1 MTGQIV
7 GDTEWNG
14 LPMPRRLWAIL
25 AVTFG
30 VALSVLDGTIANVA
44 LPTIAHELG
53 VSSADSIWVVNAY
66 QLAIVVS
73 LLSFSTLGDV
83 VGYRRIYIG
92 GLVFFTLSSVGCAF
106 AGSLEMLIAM
116 RVIQGFGGAAV
127 VSINTSI
134 IRIIYP
140 RDQLGRGMGINATVV
155 AIASVAGPTLAAAI
169 LSMAS
174 WHWLFAINIPIGIAA
189 VWLSMRFLPYNPVR
203 LSDRRFDWRD
213 GVMNALT
220 FGLLIA
226 SVEGFSHGLDP
237 RIVACGVSAFCVVG
251 YLFVRSQLRKPYPL
265 LPFDL
270 LRIPIFSLSVFTSIC
285 SFVAQMLAL
294 VALPFFL
301 QKELGYSDVQTGL
314 LLTAWPAVIVVVA
327 PVAGLLVERVHAGVL
342 GGVGLT
348 VMAAGLLLLAL
359 LPDHPTDGAIIW
371 RLVVCGAGFGL
382 FQSPNNSILIASAPA
397 YRSGSASGMLA
408 TARLIGQTTGAA
420 LMALFFEQHASGA
433 LCLGGVGT
441 GRRVGQQHPHFAG
454 VARVAAS
461 CERVLKSCLL
471 VDQQHENSSG
481 GITPFEPYARVADAL
496 RRVAVGAESRHG
508 ARGAES
514 RVACDV
520 LRPCDLLDAPLGVGL
535 CIDDFVATGQQHY
548 AARPEDHGRGAVAH
562 HVDPIER
569 SAERDGVDARHEKVG
584 EQSFAPYFELFGSR
598 QGGIESVDEFIAAAV
613 AQLFDDPCGAQRHR
627 IAVRD
632 RPRCAAGD
640 LVAQPPARF
649 GQVGDAHGFETVAAE
664 LSGAGG
670 EARREVGCFVLHD

>member
-237 RIVACGVSAFCVVG
+237 RIVACGASAFCVVG

-327 PVAGLLVERVHAGVL
+327 PVAGLLVERVHACGKEVHVWTVHAGVL

-420 LMALFFEQHASGA
+420 LMALFFHLFPSNSTHLALYVSAALALAGA
-433 LCLGGVGT
+433 L
-441 GRRVGQQHPHFAG
+441 
-454 VARVAAS
+454 AS
-461 CERVLKSCLL
+461 STRISLALPES
-471 VDQQHENSSG
+471 
-481 GITPFEPYARVADAL
+481 L
-496 RRVAVGAESRHG
+496 RRA
-508 ARGAES
+508 
-514 RVACDV
+514 
-520 LRPCDLLDAPLGVGL
+520 
-535 CIDDFVATGQQHY
+535 
-548 AARPEDHGRGAVAH
+548 
-562 HVDPIER
+562 
-569 SAERDGVDARHEKVG
+569 K
-584 EQSFAPYFELFGSR
+584 
-598 QGGIESVDEFIAAAV
+598 
-613 AQLFDDPCGAQRHR
+613 
-627 IAVRD
+627 
-632 RPRCAAGD
+632 
-640 LVAQPPARF
+640 
-649 GQVGDAHGFETVAAE
+649 
-664 LSGAGG
+664 
-670 EARREVGCFVLHD
+670 EA

>member
-189 VWLSMRFLPYNPVR
+189 VR

-420 LMALFFEQHASGA
+420 LMALFFHLFPSNSTHLALYVSAALALAGA
-433 LCLGGVGT
+433 L
-441 GRRVGQQHPHFAG
+441 
-454 VARVAAS
+454 AS
-461 CERVLKSCLL
+461 STRISLALPES
-471 VDQQHENSSG
+471 
-481 GITPFEPYARVADAL
+481 L
-496 RRVAVGAESRHG
+496 RRAKES
-508 ARGAES
+508 
-514 RVACDV
+514 
-520 LRPCDLLDAPLGVGL
+520 
-535 CIDDFVATGQQHY
+535 
-548 AARPEDHGRGAVAH
+548 
-562 HVDPIER
+562 
-569 SAERDGVDARHEKVG
+569 
-584 EQSFAPYFELFGSR
+584 
-598 QGGIESVDEFIAAAV
+598 
-613 AQLFDDPCGAQRHR
+613 
-627 IAVRD
+627 
-632 RPRCAAGD
+632 
-640 LVAQPPARF
+640 
-649 GQVGDAHGFETVAAE
+649 
-664 LSGAGG
+664 
-670 EARREVGCFVLHD
+670 

>member
-189 VWLSMRFLPYNPVR
+189 VR

-237 RIVACGVSAFCVVG
+237 RIVACGASAFCVVG

-420 LMALFFEQHASGA
+420 LMALFFHLFPSNSTHLALYVSAALALAGA
-433 LCLGGVGT
+433 L
-441 GRRVGQQHPHFAG
+441 
-454 VARVAAS
+454 AS
-461 CERVLKSCLL
+461 STRISLALPES
-471 VDQQHENSSG
+471 
-481 GITPFEPYARVADAL
+481 L
-496 RRVAVGAESRHG
+496 RRA
-508 ARGAES
+508 
-514 RVACDV
+514 
-520 LRPCDLLDAPLGVGL
+520 
-535 CIDDFVATGQQHY
+535 
-548 AARPEDHGRGAVAH
+548 
-562 HVDPIER
+562 
-569 SAERDGVDARHEKVG
+569 K
-584 EQSFAPYFELFGSR
+584 
-598 QGGIESVDEFIAAAV
+598 
-613 AQLFDDPCGAQRHR
+613 
-627 IAVRD
+627 
-632 RPRCAAGD
+632 
-640 LVAQPPARF
+640 
-649 GQVGDAHGFETVAAE
+649 
-664 LSGAGG
+664 
-670 EARREVGCFVLHD
+670 EA

>member
-213 GVMNALT
+213 AVMNALT

-420 LMALFFEQHASGA
+420 LMALFFHLFPSNSTHLALYVSAALALAGA
-433 LCLGGVGT
+433 L
-441 GRRVGQQHPHFAG
+441 
-454 VARVAAS
+454 AS
-461 CERVLKSCLL
+461 STRISLALPES
-471 VDQQHENSSG
+471 
-481 GITPFEPYARVADAL
+481 L
-496 RRVAVGAESRHG
+496 RRAKES
-508 ARGAES
+508 
-514 RVACDV
+514 
-520 LRPCDLLDAPLGVGL
+520 
-535 CIDDFVATGQQHY
+535 
-548 AARPEDHGRGAVAH
+548 
-562 HVDPIER
+562 
-569 SAERDGVDARHEKVG
+569 
-584 EQSFAPYFELFGSR
+584 
-598 QGGIESVDEFIAAAV
+598 
-613 AQLFDDPCGAQRHR
+613 
-627 IAVRD
+627 
-632 RPRCAAGD
+632 
-640 LVAQPPARF
+640 
-649 GQVGDAHGFETVAAE
+649 
-664 LSGAGG
+664 
-670 EARREVGCFVLHD
+670 

>member
-1 MTGQIV
+1 
-7 GDTEWNG
+7 
-14 LPMPRRLWAIL
+14 MPRRLWAIL

-189 VWLSMRFLPYNPVR
+189 VWLSMRFLPYNPVRLSVR

-420 LMALFFEQHASGA
+420 LMALFFHLFPSNSTHLALYVSAALALAGA
-433 LCLGGVGT
+433 L
-441 GRRVGQQHPHFAG
+441 
-454 VARVAAS
+454 AS
-461 CERVLKSCLL
+461 STRISLALPES
-471 VDQQHENSSG
+471 
-481 GITPFEPYARVADAL
+481 L
-496 RRVAVGAESRHG
+496 RRA
-508 ARGAES
+508 
-514 RVACDV
+514 
-520 LRPCDLLDAPLGVGL
+520 
-535 CIDDFVATGQQHY
+535 
-548 AARPEDHGRGAVAH
+548 
-562 HVDPIER
+562 
-569 SAERDGVDARHEKVG
+569 K
-584 EQSFAPYFELFGSR
+584 
-598 QGGIESVDEFIAAAV
+598 
-613 AQLFDDPCGAQRHR
+613 
-627 IAVRD
+627 
-632 RPRCAAGD
+632 
-640 LVAQPPARF
+640 
-649 GQVGDAHGFETVAAE
+649 
-664 LSGAGG
+664 
-670 EARREVGCFVLHD
+670 EA

>member
-237 RIVACGVSAFCVVG
+237 RIVACGASAFCVVG

-301 QKELGYSDVQTGL
+301 
-314 LLTAWPAVIVVVA
+314 
-327 PVAGLLVERVHAGVL
+327 
-342 GGVGLT
+342 
-348 VMAAGLLLLAL
+348 
-359 LPDHPTDGAIIW
+359 
-371 RLVVCGAGFGL
+371 
-382 FQSPNNSILIASAPA
+382 
-397 YRSGSASGMLA
+397 
-408 TARLIGQTTGAA
+408 
-420 LMALFFEQHASGA
+420 
-433 LCLGGVGT
+433 
-441 GRRVGQQHPHFAG
+441 
-454 VARVAAS
+454 
-461 CERVLKSCLL
+461 
-471 VDQQHENSSG
+471 
-481 GITPFEPYARVADAL
+481 
-496 RRVAVGAESRHG
+496 
-508 ARGAES
+508 
-514 RVACDV
+514 
-520 LRPCDLLDAPLGVGL
+520 
-535 CIDDFVATGQQHY
+535 
-548 AARPEDHGRGAVAH
+548 
-562 HVDPIER
+562 
-569 SAERDGVDARHEKVG
+569 
-584 EQSFAPYFELFGSR
+584 
-598 QGGIESVDEFIAAAV
+598 
-613 AQLFDDPCGAQRHR
+613 
-627 IAVRD
+627 
-632 RPRCAAGD
+632 
-640 LVAQPPARF
+640 
-649 GQVGDAHGFETVAAE
+649 
-664 LSGAGG
+664 
-670 EARREVGCFVLHD
+670 

>member
-14 LPMPRRLWAIL
+14 LPMPHRLWAIL

-44 LPTIAHELG
+44 LPTMARILG
-53 VSSADSIWVVNAY
+53 ISSANSIWIVNAY

-73 LLSFSTLGDV
+73 LLSFSALGDV
-83 VGYRRIYIG
+83 IGYRKVYIG
-92 GLVFFTLSSVGCAF
+92 GLIVFIIASLGCTLSN
-106 AGSLEMLIAM
+106 SLATLVTA
-116 RVIQGFGGAAV
+116 RVCQGFGGAAV
-127 VSINTSI
+127 MSINTSI

-189 VWLSMRFLPYNPVR
+189 IWLSARFLPHNPVQ

-237 RIVACGVSAFCVVG
+237 RVVACGAAAFCVVG
-251 YLFVRSQLRKPYPL
+251 YLFVRSQLRKPFPL

-270 LRIPIFSLSVFTSIC
+270 LRIPIFSLSIFTSIC
-285 SFVAQMLAL
+285 SFVAQMLAM

-327 PVAGLLVERVHAGVL
+327 PVAGMLVERVHAGIL
-342 GGVGLT
+342 GGIGLA

-408 TARLIGQTTGAA
+408 TARLVGQTTGAA
-420 LMALFFEQHASGA
+420 LMALFFHIFPSNSTHLALYVSASLAFVGA
-433 LCLGGVGT
+433 L
-441 GRRVGQQHPHFAG
+441 
-454 VARVAAS
+454 AS
-461 CERVLKSCLL
+461 STRISLALPES
-471 VDQQHENSSG
+471 
-481 GITPFEPYARVADAL
+481 L
-496 RRVAVGAESRHG
+496 RRSK
-508 ARGAES
+508 
-514 RVACDV
+514 
-520 LRPCDLLDAPLGVGL
+520 GV
-535 CIDDFVATGQQHY
+535 
-548 AARPEDHGRGAVAH
+548 
-562 HVDPIER
+562 
-569 SAERDGVDARHEKVG
+569 
-584 EQSFAPYFELFGSR
+584 
-598 QGGIESVDEFIAAAV
+598 
-613 AQLFDDPCGAQRHR
+613 
-627 IAVRD
+627 
-632 RPRCAAGD
+632 
-640 LVAQPPARF
+640 
-649 GQVGDAHGFETVAAE
+649 
-664 LSGAGG
+664 
-670 EARREVGCFVLHD
+670 